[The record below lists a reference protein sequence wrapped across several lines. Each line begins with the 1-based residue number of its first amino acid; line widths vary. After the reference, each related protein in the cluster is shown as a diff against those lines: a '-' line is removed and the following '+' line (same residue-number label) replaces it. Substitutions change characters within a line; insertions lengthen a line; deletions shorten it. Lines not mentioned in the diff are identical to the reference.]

1 MLPAAALLLTGL
13 SPLEWTQKRAKAIT
27 FAALCIPTAIY
38 IVLWAKGVIG
48 TPYEPDSANFA
59 TAIPVESSH
68 AMQWVLSFVT
78 QTGLFFKY
86 ALCWLWPDVRN
97 MSADIRIDFT
107 STWSTA
113 WIATKLTVLALYG
126 LIGMILLR
134 RKGMCGL
141 FGWGML
147 YFLLMF
153 ATELVSVRFQEP
165 FVLYRSYL
173 WALGIVTLIACGTT
187 VLVRS
192 KYWIHFGIGI
202 LLAGGLLALS
212 QNRLTSLASDE
223 ALWSDAADKLA
234 SSKFPG
240 AERIFYNRGIQKL
253 NINQP
258 VAGLADMKQVISL
271 RPDIFQ
277 GYIGQAKAYQHLGE
291 HELALSTYAT
301 ALAMTS
307 RQGNTAIMGSIEYD
321 RSLSLAALHRKDE
334 AHAALVRAASYGHS
348 VAKILLDQKSADTTG
363 SSN

>member
-27 FAALCIPTAIY
+27 FAALCIPTAVY

-68 AMQWVLSFVT
+68 AMQWVLSIVT
-78 QTGLFFKY
+78 QAGLFFKY

-107 STWSTA
+107 STWSAA
-113 WIATKLTVLALYG
+113 WIVTKLTALALYG

-202 LLAGGLLALS
+202 LLSGGLLALS
-212 QNRLTSLASDE
+212 HNRLTSLASDE
-223 ALWSDAADKLA
+223 ALWSDAAEKLA
-234 SSKFPG
+234 SSKLPG
-240 AERIFYNRGIQKL
+240 AERIFYNRGIQML
-253 NINQP
+253 NNHHLQE
-258 VAGLADMKQVISL
+258 GLADMNLLTTL
-271 RPDIFQ
+271 RPDLFQ
-277 GYIGQAKAYQHLGE
+277 GYMGRAHAFQLLGE
-291 HELALSTYAT
+291 HDLAIADFAN
-301 ALAMTS
+301 ALHLVS
-307 RQGNTAIMGSIEYD
+307 NQGNTAIIGMIEFD
-321 RSLSLAALHRKDE
+321 LSTSLRARNRTEEAEIALTNAAKH
-334 AHAALVRAASYGHS
+334 GHS
-348 VAKILLDQKSADTTG
+348 VAQAILGQGNTKPSE
-363 SSN
+363 